1 MTVDDSFR
9 RLVVAV
15 AALSVLAAC
24 DSWFGSDEAPPLPGE
39 RIAVMLQ
46 ESDLDPDPRLA
57 DLSVRLPPP
66 YINEAWPQAGG
77 FPDHAMHHLMIQEE
91 ISELWE
97 VSIGSGSDGDQRI
110 LATPVTANGVIFTLD
125 RDFEV
130 RAFDAESGAR
140 IWQYEIGFPD
150 EDDEAFGGGLAYSDG
165 RLFISTGYAQLITI
179 EAQSGQELWRAALT
193 GPARAAPTALNG
205 VVVAVSIDN
214 QSTAFDAVT
223 GEVKWTHAGFAENA
237 GLLGGASPAAFEK
250 TVIIPYSSGE
260 LYAIRLE
267 NGRVSWS
274 DSLTSARRSDAL
286 SSLADIRGLPVID
299 RGVVF
304 AISHAG
310 RMVAVDMNTGIRS
323 WDRRIG
329 GLHQPWV
336 AGEFIYVLTI
346 DNFLAALTR
355 RGGRVRWLTRLPAF
369 EDPEDKSGAISWVG
383 PVLAGDR
390 LLLANNL
397 GQVLAVSPYTGD
409 PLGQIDVNDAVSVAP
424 IVANGTLFIQTDD
437 GRLFAYR

>member
-1 MTVDDSFR
+1 MTLHDNFR
-9 RLVVAV
+9 RLVLAVAV
-15 AALSVLAAC
+15 LSVLAGC
-24 DSWFGSDEAPPLPGE
+24 DRWFGSSDAPPLPGE

-57 DLSVRLPPP
+57 DLSVLLPQP

-77 FPDHAMHHLMIQEE
+77 FPDHAMHHLMMQDE

-97 VSIGSGSDGDQRI
+97 VSIGAGSDGDQRI
-110 LATPVTANGVIFTLD
+110 LATPVTANGMIFTLD

-130 RAFDAESGAR
+130 RAFDTESGTR

-165 RLFISTGYAQLITI
+165 RLFVTTGYAQLITI

-223 GEVKWTHAGFAENA
+223 GEEKWTHAGFAENA

-250 TVIIPYSSGE
+250 TVVIPYSSGE

-310 RMVAVDMNTGIRS
+310 RMVAVDLSTGIRS

-336 AGEFIYVLTI
+336 AGEFLYVLTI

-355 RGGRVRWLTRLPAF
+355 RGGRVRWLTRLPAY
-369 EDPEDKSGAISWVG
+369 EDPEDKTGAISWVG

-397 GQVLAVSPYTGD
+397 GQVLSVSPYTGD
-409 PLGQIDVNDAVSVAP
+409 PLGQIDVNDAVSVSP
-424 IVANGTLFIQTDD
+424 IVANGTLYIQTDD